1 MSWLSLKYSFAWALS
16 YHLAVFTYFCVL
28 IFLSGISKSCSG
40 VGRELYNYCNLT
52 KPAHLTLHGIKSTA
66 ARAYHSTSPICS
78 LWEVPCCRRK
88 RLCRKQLTAL
98 AVGVLKPLLTA
109 LQACLNSHWQ
119 HDIVS
124 LCVILFCYTDKE
136 VKDKLRERWGEKEK
150 EA

>member
-66 ARAYHSTSPICS
+66 ARAYHSTSPICFPGGSALLQKETS
-78 LWEVPCCRRK
+78 LQKAAHSISSGCAETAPYSTASM
-88 RLCRKQLTAL
+88 LKQPLTA
-98 AVGVLKPLLTA
+98 
-109 LQACLNSHWQ
+109 
-119 HDIVS
+119 
-124 LCVILFCYTDKE
+124 
-136 VKDKLRERWGEKEK
+136 
-150 EA
+150 